1 MAQQSM
7 AVGTVT
13 TCRVLPTCR
22 SPYLAEQPWLLP
34 PTQHPAAADARESS
48 AARAAALVGAVAASQ
63 SSSAACSTIGSRRM
77 ASSAFQREWQ
87 VCRASAYEEPPPKAR
102 RQISPTAVKPRAH
115 VTAPRSSSTHGGAP
129 LRSAHSPALWSNS
142 LHPGQQRAAPPGRLE
157 QPAPPHR
164 PQIVAQHPEPS
175 ADDTPRH
182 AMPPSCL
189 REPTAAH
196 DVPFAAISGGGGV
209 TASGGGGEA
218 SGIGGL
224 SARTASRL
232 SGRLGSSRVYCTS
245 HSVSGRHVSDAT
257 LHESRTD
264 ADDVARACGGW
275 SSAAAPTPGR
285 SGDVGLPYVTLDGR
299 SGSTA

>member
-1 MAQQSM
+1 
-7 AVGTVT
+7 
-13 TCRVLPTCR
+13 
-22 SPYLAEQPWLLP
+22 
-34 PTQHPAAADARESS
+34 
-48 AARAAALVGAVAASQ
+48 
-63 SSSAACSTIGSRRM
+63 M

-87 VCRASAYEEPPPKAR
+87 VCRASACDEPPPKAR

-129 LRSAHSPALWSNS
+129 LRSAHSPALRSNS
-142 LHPGQQRAAPPGRLE
+142 FHPGQQRAAPPGRPE

-164 PQIVAQHPEPS
+164 PQIDAQHAEPS
-175 ADDTPRH
+175 ADGTPRQT
-182 AMPPSCL
+182 MPPLPSCL

-196 DVPFAAISGGGGV
+196 DVPFAARSGGGGV

-224 SARTASRL
+224 SACMARRL
-232 SGRLGSSRVYCTS
+232 SGRPGSSRVYCTS
-245 HSVSGRHVSDAT
+245 HSVSGRHVSAAP

-275 SSAAAPTPGR
+275 SSASAPTPGS
-285 SGDVGLPYVTLDGR
+285 SGDVGLPYVTLALGR